1 MFKFIAE
8 FLAGSRKRKELS
20 DTDIRI
26 WTEAEA
32 DRVRTFEET
41 TLSDSLGIVITRELA
56 TSRQAEFLKRLGES
70 AQGLSKDDASLF
82 ITRVLRPISYALGK
96 TFKNVAELEKEELL
110 ILQVAIAKWSY
121 LPQLPRYGPHCKWD
135 LLIDPDR
142 ALTRDERIAVTDLAY
157 RTLPNEAFRRLI
169 SNGVST
175 HKKQLDGSGR
185 HIT

>member
-1 MFKFIAE
+1 MFKFILGC
-8 FLAGSRKRKELS
+8 LAGSRKSKESS

-41 TLSDSLGIVITRELA
+41 TISDSLGIVITRELA
-56 TSRQAEFLKRLGES
+56 TSRQVDFLKLLGES
-70 AQGLSKDDASLF
+70 AGGLSKDEATLF

-96 TFKNVAELEKEELL
+96 TFKNVIELEKADLK
-110 ILQVAIAKWSY
+110 ILEVAIAHWQY
-121 LPQLPRYGPHCKWD
+121 LPQLPRYGPHSKWD

-142 ALTRDERIAVTDLAY
+142 GLTKDERIAVTDLAY
-157 RTLPNEAFRRLI
+157 RTLPNETFCRLI
-169 SNGVST
+169 SNGVSA

-185 HIT
+185 G

>member
-1 MFKFIAE
+1 
-8 FLAGSRKRKELS
+8 
-20 DTDIRI
+20 
-26 WTEAEA
+26 
-32 DRVRTFEET
+32 
-41 TLSDSLGIVITRELA
+41 VITRELA

-96 TFKNVAELEKEELL
+96 TFKNVVELEKEELK

-121 LPQLPRYGPHCKWD
+121 LPQFPRYGPHCKWD

-142 ALTRDERIAVTDLAY
+142 GLTRDERIAVTDLAY
-157 RTLPNEAFRRLI
+157 RTLPNETFRRLI

-185 HIT
+185 YIT